1 MARDILEIYAKDHK
15 MNGYREDKSQIK
27 VMVVDDSL
35 AFRRLLKR
43 MLESTGYL
51 VEEVE
56 DGKIA
61 VSKYAQ
67 VLPDVVLM
75 DITMPEMKGTVAMDV
90 IRRNHADAKV
100 VMVTSLG
107 HKELV
112 EDCVKLGAKGYILKP
127 ISDDQVPKVLQMVK
141 KVALE
146 D

>member
-1 MARDILEIYAKDHK
+1 

-100 VMVTSLG
+100 IMITSLG
-107 HKELV
+107 HKDLV